1 MSENKENLNKLL
13 GRFFNEQAAAKAKED
28 IRAGD
33 EILSAGAGFE
43 PEKDVIDGIKAQ
55 IAVRLAT
62 KKRARRWMVARGV
75 AVAALIIIVGLV
87 WVQFTGRDEGNTGSF
102 GATAEGLVWDDETG
116 SNGHL
121 ASLTDEIDE
130 IERSIYAIRF
140 GEYGSES
147 ESVYERIE
155 LEMIEIDNGDF
166 WKG

>member
-1 MSENKENLNKLL
+1 MSKNEENLNELL
-13 GRFFNEQAAAKAKED
+13 GRFFSEQAAAGAKED

-33 EILSAGAGFE
+33 EILTAGADPE
-43 PEKDVIDGIKAQ
+43 PEKDVIDGIKTQ
-55 IAVRLAT
+55 IAVRLTA
-62 KKRARRWMVARGV
+62 KKRATRWMVARGV

-87 WVQFTGRDEGNTGSF
+87 WVQFTGRDAGNAGSF
-102 GATAEGLVWDDETG
+102 GATAGGLVWDDETAG
-116 SNGHL
+116 NGHL

-155 LEMIEIDNGDF
+155 MEMIEIDNGDF